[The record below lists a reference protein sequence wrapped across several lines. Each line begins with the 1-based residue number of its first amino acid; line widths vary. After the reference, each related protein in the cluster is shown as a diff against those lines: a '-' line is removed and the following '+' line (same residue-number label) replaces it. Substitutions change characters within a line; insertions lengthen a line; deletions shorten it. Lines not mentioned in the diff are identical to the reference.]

1 MVQKKSSGNT
11 IHGKV
16 NVLVYFLFSQLL
28 FKNCYCCLNYI
39 FEKDIYSVT
48 LQTIKCAVMKVFSF
62 HLGGR
67 ERGGHGLCLWG
78 RGELE
83 KTPDSLIPMFW
94 AFFRVSLY
102 YPWVPYIPNSM
113 LSWLPVGIW
122 GRPSTAGTVHFYYC
136 QISSLT

>member
-94 AFFRVSLY
+94 AFFEGF
-102 YPWVPYIPNSM
+102 I
-113 LSWLPVGIW
+113 
-122 GRPSTAGTVHFYYC
+122 
-136 QISSLT
+136 ISSLSPLDSKLHAVLGI